1 MKSKSVVLTGATSGI
16 GKSLLKSLAAKNYSI
31 AVVVRNANLG
41 KATIEEIS
49 KATGNQDIR
58 LFVCDLASLEAVRNL
73 AVQLQSEYP
82 VIDILINNAGLIN
95 ETRILTVDGYEHTW
109 AVNHLAPFLLTH
121 LLLPNLEKSGEGRII
136 NLASEAQ
143 KMGRINLGDLNAEK
157 SFSSFGSYCQSK
169 LANVI
174 FTQELA
180 RRIKSKSI
188 SVFAVHP
195 GVVKTQFGAGLKGF
209 TSTMFKISAPFMRNA
224 DKGAETP
231 LWLATMSKAP
241 ESGGYYHDKK
251 LIQPNAQALDVALV
265 EAFWNKS
272 CQMTGIEPIKAH

>member
-1 MKSKSVVLTGATSGI
+1 MKTKTVVLTGATSGI
-16 GKSLLKSLAAKNYSI
+16 GKSLLKSLADKQYSI
-31 AVVVRNANLG
+31 AIVVRNENLG
-41 KATIEEIS
+41 KATIEEIV
-49 KATGNQDIR
+49 KVTGNPNIK
-58 LFVCDLASLEAVRNL
+58 LFVCNLASLAAVRNL
-73 AVQLQSEYP
+73 ANKLQTEYP

-95 ETRILTVDGYEHTW
+95 ETRILTEDGYENTW

-121 LLLPNLEKSGEGRII
+121 LLLPNLENSGEGRII

-143 KMGRINLGDLNAEK
+143 KMGRINLDDLNAEK

-174 FTQELA
+174 FTMELG
-180 RRIKSKSI
+180 RRIKSKPV

-231 LWLATMSKAP
+231 LWLATMPKTP

-251 LIQPNAQALDVALV
+251 LIQPNAQAQDTALV
-265 EAFWNKS
+265 EKFWNIS